1 MRREEAWKKWDYEL
15 FGEVDKLFIEFP
27 ITLGFISENL
37 RYKPTKNIRHVLL
50 E

>member
-1 MRREEAWKKWDYEL
+1 MRMEEAWKKWDYEL

-37 RYKPTKNIRHVLL
+37 RCKPTQNIKHVLL